1 MSDEVK
7 SLTDEEALD
16 AAGQQW
22 LECVAALRKRSA
34 EVGPEWSQER
44 AGALLAVL
52 AQAGYTFIKFDD
64 LSDDGIT
71 PKSCVATI
79 AERDG
84 QIAVLTTERD
94 AAVAVTENLRTNWRA
109 SETAEEQAT
118 ARATSAEATCERLRE
133 ERNAML
139 ERMFDLCRQGR
150 VASEC
155 VDTSHGV
162 GWNACIT
169 WMDSALCAVRSSMTQ
184 ADGERR

>member
-7 SLTDEEALD
+7 PLSKEELGQIGHWLLVHPLTKE
-16 AAGQQW
+16 QW
-22 LECVAALRKRSA
+22 
-34 EVGPEWSQER
+34 ER
-44 AGALLAVL
+44 LLATL
-52 AQAGYTFIKFDD
+52 
-64 LSDDGIT
+64 
-71 PKSCVATI
+71 
-79 AERDG
+79 AERDV
-84 QIAVLTTERD
+84 QIAALKRKMGEMFSLPSSIFTSRPDPFERMRLSK
-94 AAVAVTENLRTNWRA
+94 AAHESKFGHEEIKLMNALFSSQHA
-109 SETAEEQAT
+109 AES
-118 ARATSAEATCERLRE
+118 RATSAEATCARLRE

-184 ADGERR
+184 ADGERG

>member
-1 MSDEVK
+1 MSDVK
-7 SLTDEEALD
+7 PLTKEELVEAVEF
-16 AAGQQW
+16 AAF
-22 LECVAALRKRSA
+22 RPSA
-34 EVGPEWSQER
+34 FSIGYAHSGLNDR
-44 AGALLAVL
+44 LL
-52 AQAGYTFIKFDD
+52 
-64 LSDDGIT
+64 S
-71 PKSCVATI
+71 TI
-79 AERDG
+79 AERDA
-84 QIAVLTTERD
+84 QIAALTTERD
-94 AAVAVTENLRTNWRA
+94 DWVRAAWDAAQRDVAEHALR
-109 SETAEEQAT
+109 
-118 ARATSAEATCERLRE
+118 TSAEATCARLRE